1 MGACCS
7 AKVGLVGL
15 AGSATPAGAPGEL
28 VGAAGCSPGF
38 SVRVARPAGLVGSVM
53 LAPEAL
59 AGLAVMRV
67 CSPVSP
73 VLAVRADLANPGLVV
88 LAGKVAVRVCCWAT
102 VVLVGLVEPA
112 RRGSVGLAGTA
123 GLPM

>member
-1 MGACCS
+1 VDSTLPGPVVLAGTAAMGACCS

-73 VLAVRADLANPGLVV
+73 VLAVRADLAKPVPVV
-88 LAGKVAVRVCCWAT
+88 LAGKVVMRVC
-102 VVLVGLVEPA
+102 
-112 RRGSVGLAGTA
+112 
-123 GLPM
+123 